1 MKECDIVGK
10 ERMLAIL
17 FILNVDPKRFKK
29 LTDEIHNDHLKGL
42 GTYPI
47 TVTAVQRLMISHSSA
62 VVVKAKQCDSE
73 VEFGQT
79 SINGKTSYVTR
90 RVSFHIFKEEGHH
103 IC

>member
-1 MKECDIVGK
+1 M
-10 ERMLAIL
+10 L
-17 FILNVDPKRFKK
+17 FILNGDLKRLKK

-42 GTYPI
+42 STYPR
-47 TVTAVQRLMISHSSA
+47 TVEDAQILIVSHSSA

-79 SINGKTSYVTR
+79 SINGKTGYVTR